1 MADKPTNPTT
11 NPMYPQVE
19 YVRVERG
26 NTRFTTARSS
36 VTDDMKVLDDVDALD
51 KRGNPLPPELTKT
64 ASGSSKKSTSGTAA
78 AQQPQEG

>member
-26 NTRFTTARSS
+26 HMRFTTARSS

-51 KRGNPLPPELTKT
+51 KRGNPLPPEVTKT
-64 ASGSSKKSTSGTAA
+64 SGGSAAKKSTSGAA